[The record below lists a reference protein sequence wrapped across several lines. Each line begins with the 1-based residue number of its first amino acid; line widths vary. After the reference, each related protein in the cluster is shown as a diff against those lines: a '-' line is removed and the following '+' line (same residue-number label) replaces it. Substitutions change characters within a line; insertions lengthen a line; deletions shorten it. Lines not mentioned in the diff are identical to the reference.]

1 MEASKIQDLRN
12 DGGGQCLY
20 LLHKETVNLGEIG
33 RTKKTDVWEL
43 QLVRNSKQNLGRGS
57 KLGEVTRFVYMG
69 FSGPEFPVPDVKD
82 VCLPPGASSAPPP
95 PAGRVLFTGE
105 MYSLLSGDKGG
116 SECCS
121 YTRCFFIN
129 LNSK

>member
-95 PAGRVLFTGE
+95 LQGGCFSQGRCIPYFLETKVDRSVVPTLAV
-105 MYSLLSGDKGG
+105 SLL
-116 SECCS
+116 
-121 YTRCFFIN
+121 T
-129 LNSK
+129 

>member
-95 PAGRVLFTGE
+95 PCREGAFHRGDVFPTFWRQRWIGVLFLH
-105 MYSLLSGDKGG
+105 SLFL
-116 SECCS
+116 
-121 YTRCFFIN
+121 Y
-129 LNSK
+129 